1 MLGKLGKQLVLTPC
15 RALAAGCKKSSTPL
29 LADRRCFSFSSGRW
43 LSIAISFI
51 AIRSVPNLVIIQPVS
66 WNGSAD
72 LRGAREHRAR
82 FFAAFV

>member
-1 MLGKLGKQLVLTPC
+1 
-15 RALAAGCKKSSTPL
+15 
-29 LADRRCFSFSSGRW
+29 